1 MDISYLSLLIF
12 SIITI
17 IYYIFPSI
25 GKLPI
30 TMDIL
35 QNNNLLTYYNNNL
48 TRLGLYFLV
57 IVVSQFGLNAM
68 YLINKCGGS
77 AGTNVG
83 MAALIT
89 FIPWILIFGIMMGV
103 LIIYPGLKTA
113 FSDVIG
119 YFVVAGKSND
129 ILSSILVDVN
139 IDETLE
145 KEVNVQDKDK
155 GSMKKTAE
163 AILKLC
169 GNKSILIN
177 QMSPEN
183 FLSVWNV
190 IKPLMKNG
198 GNIPDIDQKQ
208 EELLKLVVL
217 RDNIGEGMW
226 YLYTAILLISIISYN
241 LASRGCS
248 KSIDDLKA
256 NHDAYIKKEEQ
267 MRAKQQLNKS
277 TPMTLS

>member
-12 SIITI
+12 TIITI
-17 IYYIFPSI
+17 VYYIFPSV

-30 TMDIL
+30 TIEIL
-35 QNNNLLTYYNNNL
+35 KNNSLQSYYTSNLS
-48 TRLGLYFLV
+48 RLGLYFLV
-57 IVVSQFGLNAM
+57 IVVTQFGLNSV

-83 MAALIT
+83 VAALIT
-89 FIPWILIFGIMMGV
+89 FIPWILIFGIMMAV

-139 IDETLE
+139 IDDTLE
-145 KEVNVQDKDK
+145 KESGSQDK
-155 GSMKKTAE
+155 GPMKKTAE

-183 FLSVWNV
+183 FLSVWDI

-198 GNIPDIDQKQ
+198 GNIPDIDEKQK
-208 EELLKLVVL
+208 ELLQLVVL

-241 LASRGCS
+241 LASRGCN

-256 NHDAYIKKEEQ
+256 SHESYVKNEQQIK
-267 MRAKQQLNKS
+267 AKQELNKS

>member
-12 SIITI
+12 FIITI
-17 IYYIFPSI
+17 IYYIFPSV

-30 TMDIL
+30 TMEIL
-35 QNNNLLTYYNNNL
+35 KNNSLQTYYNNNL
-48 TRLGLYFLV
+48 SRLGLYFLV
-57 IVVSQFGLNAM
+57 IVVSQFAINSL

-77 AGTNVG
+77 AGNNVG
-83 MAALIT
+83 VAALIT
-89 FIPWILIFGIMMGV
+89 FIPWILIFGIMMGI
-103 LIIYPGLKTA
+103 LIVYPGLKSA

-145 KEVNVQDKDK
+145 KETNVQDK
-155 GSMKKTAE
+155 GAMKKTAE

-241 LASRGCS
+241 LASRGCT

-256 NHDAYIKKEEQ
+256 NHNEYVKKEEQ
-267 MRAKQQLNKS
+267 MKAKQQLNKS